1 MNGVLMAELT
11 GLVRELVGEMKGF
24 REELREVKK
33 VVEKGLKNV
42 ARANHS
48 WHRTPVA
55 DALDY
60 AEWWAGFRE
69 EEMDRE
75 YQELWL
81 EDGMYW
87 KYLKERIDEG
97 ELDTM
102 VNERVEIGRA
112 HV

>member
-1 MNGVLMAELT
+1 MGDSEVLE
-11 GLVRELVGEMKGF
+11 KGF
-24 REELREVKK
+24 
-33 VVEKGLKNV
+33 KNV
-42 ARANHS
+42 ARASHS

-60 AEWWAGFRE
+60 AEWWAGFPQ

-87 KYLKERIDEG
+87 NYLKERIDEG

-102 VNERVEIGRA
+102 VNERVADYEVEEGKGGAGPKER
-112 HV
+112 VSEVDLEE